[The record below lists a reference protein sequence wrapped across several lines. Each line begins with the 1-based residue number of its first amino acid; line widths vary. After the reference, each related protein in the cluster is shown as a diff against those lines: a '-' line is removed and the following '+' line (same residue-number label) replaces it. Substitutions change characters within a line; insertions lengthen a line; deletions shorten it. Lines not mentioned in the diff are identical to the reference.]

1 MPISHARPPLVLK
14 KSAIPSCL
22 KGFDKQARE
31 VLMQSA
37 SAICSKTLLLFC
49 HLKIRIQIKLH
60 GLERVLRVKI
70 SKSNFMSYRSKM
82 AVIIQPRADFS

>member
-37 SAICSKTLLLFC
+37 SAICSRFTSTFLPFK
-49 HLKIRIQIKLH
+49 
-60 GLERVLRVKI
+60 
-70 SKSNFMSYRSKM
+70 N
-82 AVIIQPRADFS
+82 